1 MVGQMKAVKAVVP
14 QEVRLLWEVVQ
25 QPQQEAQQLVPQLV
39 PQ

>member
-25 QPQQEAQQLVPQLV
+25 QQEAQQLVPQLALL
-39 PQ
+39 